1 MNNIQIFK
9 YENNDVRTVEING
22 EPWFVLKDV
31 CGVLAMDVSKIKQ
44 VLTHL
49 ANISAPDMHIT
60 TGLLQ
65 LNALQK
71 EKHYER

>member
-1 MNNIQIFK
+1 MKCSRKRIMQGAILTN
-9 YENNDVRTVEING
+9 
-22 EPWFVLKDV
+22 
-31 CGVLAMDVSKIKQ
+31 LAD
-44 VLTHL
+44 L